1 MDRTSGRRGGQAG
14 GALAG
19 ARAPAC
25 TARRARALSY
35 GTVGPPAEA
44 PICSVVLAVDA
55 LAIMLLLLLVEAVCT
70 NPFEACKYHSTDRL
84 TIQNSMMV

>member
-44 PICSVVLAVDA
+44 SICSVVLAVDA
-55 LAIMLLLLLVEAVCT
+55 LAIMLLLLLVEAV
-70 NPFEACKYHSTDRL
+70 Y
-84 TIQNSMMV
+84 